1 MGSDDYFVYIMSNKS
16 RSTLYIGMT
25 NGLTKRVLQHR
36 QGETPGFT
44 QKYNCNR
51 LLYFE
56 SFAKPSE
63 AIAREKQLKRWS
75 REKKEALIRTKNPGY
90 DDLAVA
96 VLGLESAASMQWGER
111 GL

>member
-1 MGSDDYFVYIMSNKS
+1 MGSDDYFVYFMSNKS
-16 RSTLYIGMT
+16 RSTIYTGMT

-44 QKYNCNR
+44 RKYNCNR

-56 SFAKPSE
+56 SFATPSE

-75 REKKEALIRTKNPGY
+75 REKKEALIRTKNPCF
-90 DDLAVA
+90 DDLSVS
-96 VLGLESAASMQWGER
+96 VLGLDPAEGTRWKDHR
-111 GL
+111 P